1 MFYGD
6 TDPATL
12 PTSIFDIDIAKC
24 FFVFGLKANYGGF
37 LSPPQYAQVFGDPRS
52 GRMKEIL

>member
-1 MFYGD
+1 MFYGE
-6 TDPATL
+6 TDPAKLLT
-12 PTSIFDIDIAKC
+12 PISNVDIAKC
-24 FFVFGLKANYGGF
+24 FFVLGLKANYGGF